1 MAGRPFAALA
11 GRRTGASDPRGRAD
25 PADPADSADSA
36 HALDD
41 EARDARY
48 ANPFAPPDESEA
60 VAEAR
65 PRSLFGEILD
75 WMLAP
80 LLLLWPMSI
89 AVTYLVAKSIA
100 NGPFDR
106 ALETDAY
113 VLARQIHPVNG
124 VAELTLPASTRD
136 FLRADNVD
144 SVYYQVL
151 GTRGELVGGDRDMP
165 LPRDDDRPPPG
176 LVEFRD
182 DTLHGIDIR
191 VAYTTVATFDSA
203 PLPAGAQPVLVQVA
217 ETLDKRR
224 QLANDII
231 KGVIL
236 PQFVILPLAI
246 LLVWFGLSRGLA
258 PLHALQSNMRTRRPD
273 DLSPLEARR
282 APPEIEPLVTSFN
295 DLLTRL
301 EQNMELQKRFIADA
315 AHQMK
320 TPLAGLRTQAE
331 LALRQDAP
339 AEVHRSLEQ
348 IATSSEH
355 AARLVTQLLALARAE
370 NRMSGQIFTPVDLA
384 DVARHAVR
392 DWVQPALAKRMDLGY
407 EGPESAGGETGER
420 AIEVDGNPVMLRE
433 MLSNL
438 IDNAIRYTPAGGR
451 ITVRVLP
458 EPAAG
463 AVHLEVEDTGIG
475 IPAAERERVLERFY
489 RILGRDGEGSGLG
502 LAIVREIATMHGGT
516 LAIDDHVYQA
526 TPRLAGTLVRVTL
539 RLRPRA

>member
-1 MAGRPFAALA
+1 MREPAPAARA
-11 GRRTGASDPRGRAD
+11 AKPPASAPDT
-25 PADPADSADSA
+25 
-36 HALDD
+36 LDD
-41 EARDARY
+41 VARDARY
-48 ANPFAPPDESEA
+48 ANPFAPPDETEA
-60 VAEAR
+60 AIEAR

-124 VAELTLPASTRD
+124 VAELSLPGSARD

-144 SVYYQVL
+144 NVFYQVL
-151 GTRGELVGGDRDMP
+151 GSRGELLGGDRDMP
-165 LPRDDDRPPPG
+165 LPHEDDRPPAG
-176 LVEFRD
+176 IVEFRD
-182 DTLHGIDIR
+182 DTLRGIDIR
-191 VAYTTVATFDSA
+191 VAYTTVAPAD
-203 PLPAGAQPVLVQVA
+203 LPQTAGGQPVLVQVA

-246 LLVWFGLSRGLA
+246 VLVWFGLSRGLA
-258 PLHALQSNMRTRRPD
+258 PLHALQWNLRMRRPD

-282 APPEIEPLVTSFN
+282 APTEIEPLVTSFN

-331 LALRQDAP
+331 LALRQDVSP
-339 AEVHRSLEQ
+339 EVHRSLEQ

-370 NRMSGQIFTPVDLA
+370 NRMSGQIFTPVDVGE
-384 DVARHAVR
+384 VARHAVR
-392 DWVQPALAKRMDLGY
+392 DWVQPALAKQMDLGY
-407 EGPESAGGETGER
+407 EGPPPPDGDGDRDGDDGHAAR
-420 AIEVDGNPVMLRE
+420 LEVDGNPVMLRE

-451 ITVRVLP
+451 ITVRVRP

-463 AVHLEVEDTGIG
+463 VVHLEVEDTGMG
-475 IPAAERERVLERFY
+475 IPAAERDRVIERFY
-489 RILGRDGEGSGLG
+489 RILGREGDGSGLG

-516 LAIDDHVYQA
+516 LAIEDNVYQQA
-526 TPRLAGTLVRVTL
+526 PRLAGTLVRVTL
-539 RLRPRA
+539 RQRATVHT